1 MSKKSFFSLMA
12 LGFSA
17 LATAQNLSGT
27 SSFSLVLRSDST
39 TRSALLTNRYPD
51 QSGNQSVII
60 GSAAWDNKG
69 QLEKCH
75 SLLSFDYG
83 DLPKIIKPEWITNAE
98 LILVPVILKDEEL
111 LDELTHRFTIRRVI
125 QPWQDSLLNWEKQPV
140 TSFEDQVMIKLN
152 RKKKS
157 TVINVNVTR
166 IVKNMFHSGN
176 YGFMMFG
183 EDSLQ
188 SQLSYRDWFASARI
202 ENENLRPSLVITYT
216 FPLDYGGD
224 RTILAQSINARDRN
238 QNIINIGL
246 PAQVITPPT
255 GNTPKAPAQSGGGTG
270 QQQKGE

>member
-1 MSKKSFFSLMA
+1 MSKKSFFSLLA
-12 LGFSA
+12 LGFTA
-17 LATAQNLSGT
+17 FVNAQNLSGT

-39 TRSALLTNRYPD
+39 TRTALLTNRYPD
-51 QSGNQSVII
+51 QSGHQSVII

-75 SLLSFDYG
+75 SLLQFDYG

-98 LILVPVILKDEEL
+98 LILVPVTLKDEESL
-111 LDELTHRFTIRRVI
+111 EELTHRFTVRRVMH
-125 QPWQDSLLNWEKQPV
+125 PWQDSLLNWEKQPV
-140 TSFEDQVMIKLN
+140 TSVDDQVVMKLN
-152 RKKKS
+152 RRKKS
-157 TVINVNVTR
+157 SVINVNVTR

-188 SQLSYRDWFASARI
+188 SQLAYRDWFASARI
-202 ENENLRPSLVITYT
+202 DNENLRPSLVITYT

-224 RTILAQSINARDRN
+224 RNILAQSIYARDRN

-246 PAQVITPPT
+246 PAQVITPVT
-255 GNTPKAPAQSGGGTG
+255 GNSPKAPVQSNGTG
-270 QQQKGE
+270 QQQKVE